1 MAFQSVRLDG
11 DQADWLREI
20 RDILKNESGD
30 DGSGSSSGSGS
41 GSGSSNKKSGNF
53 LTRLGQTIR
62 GMKYD
67 VKSLISDVQ
76 RINDAWAQ
84 VDHAASQ
91 YTKTLGGTAAAMEKL
106 RKQTINTVVKGHI
119 GVDFNVSMEELL
131 RAQQQYV
138 QGVGRAL
145 RLDKTQQTSLA
156 AMTSVMGAEGATRL
170 GAALENFGISL
181 NGTANHVGRMW
192 KEAAEA
198 GISFEKYSEN
208 VKENITIAQN
218 YTFRN
223 GIRGLESMAK
233 KATAIKMDMR
243 QIEAFA
249 SKVNTLEGSM
259 ETAAKLQVL
268 GGPFASLSDPLG
280 MLNEGLMDM
289 EGLMDRVTRMVGGL
303 GSFNKATG
311 EVVVSAFNKTRIRAA
326 AEAMGMDYSQLM
338 TSINAQAR
346 RNEIEKQIRASGNPN
361 SLNEKMLELFK
372 NSATFNEQGVAGVS
386 INGEF
391 KTLSDLENKDYT
403 ELIKETQS
411 ESADIKDI
419 AKSVRSLV
427 DIRQGARKQYEANKA
442 LIQETIGSGQ
452 FEKYVTDKLGSIN
465 TALQFIAGFS
475 MFSDIVGL
483 IGNFGKI
490 FGRVGQIFKGSGGAA
505 NAINRVAGGA
515 NNVARG
521 VANGVNRVAGGTARA
536 ATSAGARTFTN
547 VAGKTYT
554 MDAAGRVFNSAG
566 TRLSGAAAT
575 NAMRGATFA
584 EAGAGATAGAAS
596 TVANSTSKLA
606 TAVENFN
613 KFKAAKFAKVGGV
626 LAGVTE
632 GVFTGIDEFS
642 GNKNYGTAKKVG
654 RTAGAATGGGLGA
667 WGGAA
672 AGAAIGTVIP
682 GIGNVIGGLIGGAIG
697 AISGSALGKWIGGGF
712 ASQQRRERWKKNL
725 GLEDVQ
731 GDYSVKKLKRIEKA
745 LDTGVLDDSLR
756 RELLKKGDRAVVE
769 QIKKVRDEKEARKA
783 QNIEKN
789 IAEAYFNVDRA
800 YFTTGGVKG
809 RISQEETARARG
821 SLMKD
826 MNDSLTWGPF
836 AGIAMLTKRMRRG
849 SIAGHVEK
857 GENAM
862 EMSLSDI
869 TKRLVGAREGEGP
882 LDKKANIPSSLTIN
896 VNGAIKL
903 TDGAG
908 KTIDI
913 AGQLLKDSVFVRDL
927 ARLISK
933 QLRIDEKATNVV
945 QKSGQ

>member
-41 GSGSSNKKSGNF
+41 GSGSSSKKSDKF

-62 GMKYD
+62 DMKYD

-208 VKENITIAQN
+208 VRENITIAQN

-391 KTLSDLENKDYT
+391 KTLSDLKNNDYT

-452 FEKYVTDKLGSIN
+452 FEKYVTNKLGSIN

-483 IGNFGKI
+483 VGNFGKI
-490 FGRVGQIFKGSGGAA
+490 IGRVGQIFKGSGGAA
-505 NAINRVAGGA
+505 NAINRVVGGFGRS
-515 NNVARG
+515 ARG
-521 VANGVNRVAGGTARA
+521 AVANGVNRSVGSNGVRNFISSTGKKYTVD
-536 ATSAGARTFTN
+536 AT
-547 VAGKTYT
+547 GK
-554 MDAAGRVFNSAG
+554 VFNASGKVMPKNIAEQVLGSVKNGGHFVEDVAKG
-566 TRLSGAAAT
+566 TKVTKVAS
-575 NAMRGATFA
+575 
-584 EAGAGATAGAAS
+584 AAS
-596 TVANSTSKLA
+596 KASK
-606 TAVENFN
+606 V
-613 KFKAAKFAKVGGV
+613 AKVGGV
-626 LAGVTE
+626 ANIAKVGRGGGILAGVTE
-632 GVFTGIDEFS
+632 GVLTGIDEF
-642 GNKNYGTAKKVG
+642 GTEKNYGTAKKVG
-654 RTAGAATGGGLGA
+654 RTAGSAIG
-667 WGGAA
+667 
-672 AGAAIGTVIP
+672 AGAATFGIGAALASTGVGLIP
-682 GIGNVIGGLIGGAIG
+682 GLLLMAAGGLAGGSI
-697 AISGSALGKWIGGGF
+697 GKWIGGGF
-712 ASQQRRERWKKNL
+712 ASQERRERWKKNL

-809 RISQEETARARG
+809 RISQEEIARARG

-849 SIAGHVEK
+849 SIAGHMEK